1 MATERTSDEIERDL
15 ASTRARLDERLDA
28 IQDRLSPGQ
37 MVDEAM
43 GYLRR
48 TGATDQAGEFGRNMA
63 RTARDNPIPLAL
75 VGIGLSWLMVSGPSR
90 EPRHAERRDDDF
102 GPRTPGYVGA
112 PSRSTMS
119 TSTPSSAGWEAERQ
133 TRGGGTVYA
142 NYEGGPLGG
151 YEEGYRPPSPPDE
164 DEERVARAYAAEAA
178 IIREESEEDS
188 AFERR
193 RLRAKA
199 DIMGVEHD
207 DDEQSESLRDK
218 VDNVIAAAKER
229 YEAAKRRVADWRDQ
243 GSSAWERSSAQGRQ
257 NMDDLRRRADETS
270 QSYAARMR
278 VMRDDYERRAHYYR
292 TQAGDRFTRGRAA
305 AGHYAEDL
313 SERASELFERQ
324 PLVVGAIGLAAGAAL
339 AAVLPM
345 TRREQS
351 VMGPYRDQL
360 YDDASNLADDYWHR
374 AQRAGEAALDAARST
389 AEEEGLTPEAA
400 REGARGAAQD
410 LGSKVRHVADEARSA
425 AESEFAG
432 ASSTTG
438 TGSTTSATTG
448 AGGTSTSR

>member
-1 MATERTSDEIERDL
+1 MASERTSDEIERDL
-15 ASTRARLDERLDA
+15 ASTRARLDERLDTL
-28 IQDRLSPGQ
+28 QERLSPGQ

-63 RTARDNPIPLAL
+63 LTARDNPIPLAL
-75 VGIGLSWLMVSGPSR
+75 VGVGLVWLMASGPSR
-90 EPRHAERRDDDF
+90 EPRRVERRDDDLDPVMT
-102 GPRTPGYVGA
+102 GASSTSGYART
-112 PSRSTMS
+112 SS
-119 TSTPSSAGWEAERQ
+119 TSTASTAPSSNWEAERL

-199 DIMGVEHD
+199 DVMGVEHD
-207 DDEQSESLRDK
+207 AEEHADSLRDK
-218 VDNVIAAAKER
+218 VDGVIAAAKAR
-229 YEAAKRRVADWRDQ
+229 YEAAKRRVTDWRDQ
-243 GSSAWERSSAQGRQ
+243 GSSAWNRGSAQGRRS
-257 NMDDLRRRADETS
+257 MDDLRRRADETS
-270 QSYAARMR
+270 QGYAARMR
-278 VMRDDYERRAHYYR
+278 AMRDDYERRAHYYR
-292 TQAGDRFTRGRAA
+292 AEAGNRMARGRAA

-313 SERASELFERQ
+313 TDRASELFERQ
-324 PLVVGAIGLAAGAAL
+324 PLVAGALGLVAGAAL
-339 AAVLPM
+339 AAMLPM
-345 TRREQS
+345 SRRERS

-360 YDDASNLADDYWHR
+360 YDDTRDLAEDYWHR

-432 ASSTTG
+432 APSPTS
-438 TGSTTSATTG
+438 TGSTAG
-448 AGGTSTSR
+448 AGGTSTQR

>member
-1 MATERTSDEIERDL
+1 MGSERTSDEIERDL
-15 ASTRARLDERLDA
+15 ASTRARLDERLDSL
-28 IQDRLSPGQ
+28 QERLSPGQ

-75 VGIGLSWLMVSGPSR
+75 VGVGLVWLMASGPSR
-90 EPRHAERRDDDF
+90 ERQVIVRNDDDYRPDY
-102 GPRTPGYVGA
+102 GGSSVG
-112 PSRSTMS
+112 
-119 TSTPSSAGWEAERQ
+119 TSGSSAMGTSSTAPLSSGWEAERR

-178 IIREESEEDS
+178 IIREESENES

-199 DIMGVEHD
+199 DVMGVEHD
-207 DDEQSESLRDK
+207 DDEQPESLRDK

-243 GSSAWERSSAQGRQ
+243 GSSAWNRGSAQGKRS
-257 NMDDLRRRADETS
+257 MDDLRRRADETS
-270 QSYAARMR
+270 QGYAARMR
-278 VMRDDYERRAHYYR
+278 AMRDDYERRAHYYR
-292 TQAGDRFTRGRAA
+292 AEAGNRMTRGRAA

-345 TRREQS
+345 SRREQS

-360 YDDASNLADDYWHR
+360 YDDARDLADDYWDR
-374 AQRAGEAALDAARST
+374 AQRAGEAALEAARST

-432 ASSTTG
+432 APSPTS
-438 TGSTTSATTG
+438 TGSTAGT
-448 AGGTSTSR
+448 GGTSTQR